1 LQKAL
6 GQGAKVL
13 GSEEYH
19 FSFSGTMTRRS
30 LIQHA
35 VVRTPASI
43 SSYHPSSHW
52 RVGPDGISAEGSIH
66 TRSPCRAVLVHLV
79 RAAPPG
85 DHFPLRGR
93 AVAAAFMGAA
103 RRAPSTRS
111 SSPEDDASSEL
122 LSSLEEEYVGMCDRM
137 RSAMPSR
144 LGKRGQHQR
153 RPHRWGRPPASPRAA
168 AVSILSSVTVA
179 LKPHMHTTA
188 AVWKCP
194 WWGWTEQ
201 HFVVVVVAKR
211 GLRRPVDDG
220 RQRVRGNKAFIL
232 RRRER
237 DAREYIAIG
246 KVY

>member
-122 LSSLEEEYVGMCDRM
+122 LSSLEEEYVGMCDWMASFPRDRM
-137 RSAMPSR
+137 RSAMPCSVASAASTSAAPIAGAALQHRRSR
-144 LGKRGQHQR
+144 LHIILGHRCFKTTHAHDRGR
-153 RPHRWGRPPASPRAA
+153 LEMPVVGLDGATFFCCCCCETGAPA
-168 AVSILSSVTVA
+168 T
-179 LKPHMHTTA
+179 
-188 AVWKCP
+188 C
-194 WWGWTEQ
+194 G
-201 HFVVVVVAKR
+201 
-211 GLRRPVDDG
+211 
-220 RQRVRGNKAFIL
+220 
-232 RRRER
+232 
-237 DAREYIAIG
+237 
-246 KVY
+246 